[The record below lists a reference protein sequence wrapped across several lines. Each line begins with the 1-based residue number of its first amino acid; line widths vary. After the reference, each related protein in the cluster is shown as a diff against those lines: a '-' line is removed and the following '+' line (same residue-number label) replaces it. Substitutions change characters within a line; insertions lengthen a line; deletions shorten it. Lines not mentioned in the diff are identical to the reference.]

1 MFLKIKK
8 RKQKSANFLLV
19 SGSPAQRLSGEGSSS
34 SSASLTEPWEQIA
47 IDCEASE
54 LVETILVDIDQHDN
68 DHAMGLLCGAIRLLS
83 SSRTKNDP
91 ILTLSLLYLAKL
103 KPSLFCNDKVTSAL
117 ISILRRD
124 SQYAFKN
131 RANPTAHIVAC
142 NLLAR
147 GYHDKKQ
154 WPELFLRTFIEDA
167 ANERVWSDN
176 EFCSPF
182 ITNVCAAFNT
192 KVPPKSLL
200 QPELSATSSTS
211 LSMQIINLDDDPGEN
226 TVHPDTLKCA
236 SELKLECSVQNRYSN
251 SNHIVE
257 KYVLDAIK
265 EQLNKRQQQESS
277 NRNFLKF
284 LSTTSG
290 IGEVRAMSITRLELW
305 IHNGKLMKPAQEL
318 LTYICYNMNAQNVK
332 DTQEVLMNLVKMRLK
347 SKPLTNI
354 FMNSFKE
361 MLMLQPD
368 ILFLALKYVVQNE
381 LSNARN
387 SNNMGMLGEFLDSS

>member
-1 MFLKIKK
+1 M
-8 RKQKSANFLLV
+8 
-19 SGSPAQRLSGEGSSS
+19 
-34 SSASLTEPWEQIA
+34 
-47 IDCEASE
+47 
-54 LVETILVDIDQHDN
+54 
-68 DHAMGLLCGAIRLLS
+68 
-83 SSRTKNDP
+83 
-91 ILTLSLLYLAKL
+91 
-103 KPSLFCNDKVTSAL
+103 FCNDKVTSAL

-131 RANPTAHIVAC
+131 RANPSAHIVAC

-154 WPELFLRTFIEDA
+154 WPELFLRTYIEDA
-167 ANERVWSDN
+167 ANERVWADN
-176 EFCSPF
+176 EFCGPF
-182 ITNVCAAFNT
+182 INNVCAAFNT
-192 KVPPKSLL
+192 KVPPKALL
-200 QPELSATSSTS
+200 QPELTGTSSTSS
-211 LSMQIINLDDDPGEN
+211 LSMQIINLDDPGEN
-226 TVHPDTLKCA
+226 TVHPDTLKCTT
-236 SELKLECSVQNRYSN
+236 ELNLECKVQNRYSN
-251 SNHIVE
+251 SIHIVE
-257 KYVLDAIK
+257 KYVLDAVK

-318 LTYICYNMNAQNVK
+318 LTYICYNMNAQNAK
-332 DTQEVLMNLVKMRLK
+332 DTQEVLVNLVKMRLK

-354 FMNSFKE
+354 FMASFKE
-361 MLMLQPD
+361 MLILQPD

-387 SNNMGMLGEFLDSS
+387 SNNMGMLGKFFFRYFIF